1 MRLFYWSI
9 FLLLLLFPS
18 IDATD
23 KESTIIKIS
32 ASDNNIQ
39 TNTVEVYAS
48 LRNSN
53 GQPVSNQLLIFYVN
67 NQIFAS
73 NITNDNGDSSIQ
85 FQALE
90 EVYEIQVRFDGSES
104 YKESESEIIIIQK
117 IDENNNVEQNIP
129 NELLVVISL
138 LTLGIAGSGI
148 LYYLTKI
155 SKREL

>member
-1 MRLFYWSI
+1 MRF
-9 FLLLLLFPS
+9 
-18 IDATD
+18 
-23 KESTIIKIS
+23 
-32 ASDNNIQ
+32 
-39 TNTVEVYAS
+39 V
-48 LRNSN
+48 
-53 GQPVSNQLLIFYVN
+53 
-67 NQIFAS
+67 
-73 NITNDNGDSSIQ
+73 
-85 FQALE
+85 
-90 EVYEIQVRFDGSES
+90 GSES

>member
-1 MRLFYWSI
+1 M
-9 FLLLLLFPS
+9 
-18 IDATD
+18 
-23 KESTIIKIS
+23 
-32 ASDNNIQ
+32 
-39 TNTVEVYAS
+39 EVYAS

-104 YKESESEIIIIQK
+104 YKESESEIIIVQK

>member
-1 MRLFYWSI
+1 MILSTKI
-9 FLLLLLFPS
+9 VNQSKPVLLLLLFPS

-104 YKESESEIIIIQK
+104 YKESESEIIIVQK
-117 IDENNNVEQNIP
+117 IDENNFDEKAKADFLKGAKIAY
-129 NELLVVISL
+129 EMIILLVTII
-138 LTLGIAGSGI
+138 G
-148 LYYLTKI
+148 
-155 SKREL
+155 